1 MGSRMLIGRA
11 VAMSEKTRRDCKT
24 VLLVEDE
31 PRILRFMS
39 ISLKA
44 SGYNVV
50 STMRGDHAIDL
61 VKAEKPD
68 IIILDVFLPGM
79 DGFGVLKELRTFSQ
93 LPVIVVS
100 ARDSL
105 GPEALELGAN
115 EFMGK
120 PFKPEDVIKRIRAIL
135 RQ

>member
-1 MGSRMLIGRA
+1 MG
-11 VAMSEKTRRDCKT
+11 EKNRRDSKT
-24 VLLVEDE
+24 VLVVEDE

-44 SGYNVV
+44 SGYNVI
-50 STMRGDHAIDL
+50 STMRGDCVMDM
-61 VKAEKPD
+61 VKEEKPD
-68 IIILDVFLPGM
+68 IIILDVFLPGR
-79 DGFGVLKELRTFSQ
+79 DGFEVLKELRAFSQ

-105 GPEALELGAN
+105 GSEALELGAT

-120 PFKPEDVIKRIRAIL
+120 PFRPEDVIKRIRAIL
-135 RQ
+135 RP